1 MEGFAE
7 GYSFFEKNS
16 GSYTSAAMGNAYVQD
31 VADVINI
38 LRKDLH
44 AFNGFH
50 TKSDALKGDIA
61 EFWHSDTFNIDA
73 IIKESK
79 SRTNVDRSHDFASA
93 DITSN
98 FNSTFGLK
106 YYKNG
111 ADSAK
116 QQAKNVFERFK
127 EYQSQGGTDSLE
139 KFLAKRKLNDVDI
152 NLNDSIYHRQLR
164 VIPKDQLEEATAWLK
179 RKILEEESKRPE
191 QAARYQETLEMLT
204 DKIKDGKG
212 TESIALTKEEAEQL
226 ARLAKEGRITNET
239 LKELGISTEN
249 LIKYEYVMKQAFKA
263 GVSAATISMVLKAAP
278 EIYKAIS
285 YLIKNGELDEK
296 QFQKIGF
303 AALQGGAEGFVRG
316 CVAAAITTACKSGLW
331 GETLKSVNP
340 AVIGTVTVL
349 AMDTMKNAFNVATG
363 KMQSRELANELLKE
377 MFVSTCSL
385 VAGSI
390 TQTFMFIELPVLGFM
405 LGSFVGSVIGS
416 FAYNM
421 GYNAIISFCVDTGFT
436 MFGLVDQNYMLPDEV
451 MEAVG
456 FDVFKYEEFTF
467 EEFKPKEFTFN
478 EFQIEKFE
486 ADSLSIEFL
495 RRGVIGVHQIG
506 YV

>member
-1 MEGFAE
+1 MP
-7 GYSFFEKNS
+7 
-16 GSYTSAAMGNAYVQD
+16 
-31 VADVINI
+31 
-38 LRKDLH
+38 L
-44 AFNGFH
+44 
-50 TKSDALKGDIA
+50 
-61 EFWHSDTFNIDA
+61 
-73 IIKESK
+73 
-79 SRTNVDRSHDFASA
+79 
-93 DITSN
+93 
-98 FNSTFGLK
+98 
-106 YYKNG
+106 
-111 ADSAK
+111 
-116 QQAKNVFERFK
+116 
-127 EYQSQGGTDSLE
+127 
-139 KFLAKRKLNDVDI
+139 
-152 NLNDSIYHRQLR
+152 
-164 VIPKDQLEEATAWLK
+164 
-179 RKILEEESKRPE
+179 
-191 QAARYQETLEMLT
+191 
-204 DKIKDGKG
+204 
-212 TESIALTKEEAEQL
+212 
-226 ARLAKEGRITNET
+226 
-239 LKELGISTEN
+239 
-249 LIKYEYVMKQAFKA
+249 
-263 GVSAATISMVLKAAP
+263 
-278 EIYKAIS
+278 
-285 YLIKNGELDEK
+285 
-296 QFQKIGF
+296 
-303 AALQGGAEGFVRG
+303 
-316 CVAAAITTACKSGLW
+316 
-331 GETLKSVNP
+331 
-340 AVIGTVTVL
+340 
-349 AMDTMKNAFNVATG
+349 NVATG